1 MTHNQVV
8 TIARSIELN
17 EIITDGSFEH
27 NHVVDL
33 RNNEN
38 GCARPV
44 EENVLNRLKNHFISY
59 DQLAM
64 DLKDSG
70 PCEEIHLRLTVKSFT
85 WLKQAKA
92 MSLSRSRQLKTAS
105 QKDLVLWALNFQKFE
120 PIPTPIGLV
129 LFKAASE
136 FSNSHLR
143 LFCIL
148 RKFAFTKLTFL

>member
-70 PCEEIHLRLTVKSFT
+70 PCEEIHLTGKGDVIKPFTPVEDRQPERLG
-85 WLKQAKA
+85 
-92 MSLSRSRQLKTAS
+92 SLGA
-105 QKDLVLWALNFQKFE
+105 
-120 PIPTPIGLV
+120 
-129 LFKAASE
+129 
-136 FSNSHLR
+136 
-143 LFCIL
+143 
-148 RKFAFTKLTFL
+148 

>member
-70 PCEEIHLRLTVKSFT
+70 PCEEIHLCEMLKEYEGNVLLITEDVPQAAHLCSIYKIPFNSKVFYVVETGKGDVIKPFTPVEDRQPERLG
-85 WLKQAKA
+85 
-92 MSLSRSRQLKTAS
+92 SLGA
-105 QKDLVLWALNFQKFE
+105 
-120 PIPTPIGLV
+120 
-129 LFKAASE
+129 
-136 FSNSHLR
+136 
-143 LFCIL
+143 
-148 RKFAFTKLTFL
+148 